1 MNKNSHRSV
10 FNRVHCMFVAVEET
24 AHAPS
29 VIQTPNSR
37 RRSISTSWAAAGFRL
52 TPIPGSTSRNPA

>member
-1 MNKNSHRSV
+1 MV
-10 FNRVHCMFVAVEET
+10 FNRVHCVFVAVEET

-52 TPIPGSTSRNPA
+52 TPISGSTSRNPA